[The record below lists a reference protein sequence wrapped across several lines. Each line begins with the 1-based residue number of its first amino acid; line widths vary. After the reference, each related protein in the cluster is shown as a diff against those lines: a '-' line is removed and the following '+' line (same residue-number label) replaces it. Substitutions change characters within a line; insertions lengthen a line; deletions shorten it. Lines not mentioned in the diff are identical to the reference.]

1 MFTIYTF
8 ARQLSLSD
16 NCAILFQAF
25 IKILDA
31 NVNNLPSPNNN
42 ILANNPILTQPISQL
57 TQASTPSGI
66 ANYVTSNQ
74 HSSQM
79 MNHFSNTPPILS
91 ITYLLFSNSNTGSS
105 SLTNDRL
112 SHTTDLATLT
122 LETLYLLARQMGG
135 RFFVFSPM
143 FDRILIRNNNYSKLY
158 EQLMVN
164 CRDASFHTFWANQN
178 FLSGKLILIK
188 FLFYF

>member
-1 MFTIYTF
+1 M
-8 ARQLSLSD
+8 SD
-16 NCAILFQAF
+16 NCAILFQSF
-25 IKILDA
+25 IKILET
-31 NVNNLPSPNNN
+31 NVNNLPPPSST
-42 ILANNPILTQPISQL
+42 ILASNPILTQPISQII
-57 TQASTPSGI
+57 QSTPSTSSAVSSNSSQI
-66 ANYVTSNQ
+66 QSNQQAALTHHYYPQTSNMHQ
-74 HSSQM
+74 LP
-79 MNHFSNTPPILS
+79 NTPPILS

-135 RFFVFSPM
+135 RFFVFAPM

-164 CRDASFHTFWANQN
+164 CRDASFHTFWTNQN
-178 FLSGKLILIK
+178 FVSGK
-188 FLFYF
+188 FYCF